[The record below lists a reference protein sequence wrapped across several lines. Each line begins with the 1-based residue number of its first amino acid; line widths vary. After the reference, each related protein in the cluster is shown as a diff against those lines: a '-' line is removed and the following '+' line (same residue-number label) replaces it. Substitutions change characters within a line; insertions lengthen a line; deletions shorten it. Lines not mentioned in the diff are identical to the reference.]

1 MSICDMRYL
10 IDTQILIWA
19 LIAPDK
25 LAAQTKIIFRDNQIF
40 VSQISLFEIA
50 IKQKIGKLPELPLS
64 IKSLSEQM
72 EQDNFNILAININHL
87 EAYNYI
93 PLLANHRDPFDRLLL
108 AIAMSEDMPIISA
121 DTNFIDYVPQIQLI
135 KN

>member
-1 MSICDMRYL
+1 MRYL
-10 IDTQILIWA
+10 IDTQIIIWTLIS
-19 LIAPDK
+19 PDK
-25 LAAQTKIIFRDNQIF
+25 LTEQTKYILQNNEIF

-64 IKSLSEQM
+64 IKLLAEQI
-72 EQDNFNILAININHL
+72 EQDNFTILAMNTNHL
-87 EAYNYI
+87 DAYNSV

-108 AIAMSEDMPIISA
+108 ATAINENMPIISS
-121 DTNFIDYVPQIQLI
+121 DENFVYYQEQVQLI